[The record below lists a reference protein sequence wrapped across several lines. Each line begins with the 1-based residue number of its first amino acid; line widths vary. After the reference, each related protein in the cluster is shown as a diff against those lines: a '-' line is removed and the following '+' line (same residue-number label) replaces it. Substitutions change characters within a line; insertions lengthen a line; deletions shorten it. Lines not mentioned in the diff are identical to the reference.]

1 MSLMKEFREFAVK
14 GNMVDMAV
22 GIIIGAAFGR
32 IISSL
37 VNDVIMPPLGLLIGG
52 VDFSDLAVVLQQAE
66 GEGEAVLLRYGLFI
80 NNLIDFVIIAFAI
93 FMAIK
98 VMNRLKRKEE
108 AKPAEPAKPP
118 RQEVLLEEIR
128 DLLKKQAS

>member
-52 VDFSDLAVVLQQAE
+52 VDFSELAVVLQQAE
-66 GEGEAVLLRYGLFI
+66 GESEAVLLRYGLFI
-80 NNLIDFVIIAFAI
+80 NNMIDFLIIAFTI

-108 AKPAEPAKPP
+108 EKPAEPAKPP

-128 DLLKKQAS
+128 DLLKQQNS